1 MEETPFCSQV
11 RASGLGE
18 IWTHTHDGLKFG
30 QFGWRCGTK
39 ENSYGTAT
47 LIGNWNEKRFDI
59 EHQKQAKRLPSQ
71 HEHYFDTTY
80 SASFDKQKTGVPESL
95 TGLKERHSYAFP
107 GHQPELDSPS
117 LKNVYNS
124 WQTTTR
130 AAYVDPKL
138 RKDTLAK

>member
-18 IWTHTHDGLKFG
+18 IWTHAHDDLKFT

-39 ENSYGTAT
+39 ENSYGTDT

-71 HEHYFDTTY
+71 VTTY
-80 SASFDKQKTGVPESL
+80 SYS
-95 TGLKERHSYAFP
+95 
-107 GHQPELDSPS
+107 
-117 LKNVYNS
+117 
-124 WQTTTR
+124 
-130 AAYVDPKL
+130 
-138 RKDTLAK
+138 